1 MYTEER
7 GMYMKRAPR
16 VRRPTEI
23 GALLRAKRR
32 SEGWSVREAGE
43 RIGIE
48 GGTLSDLE
56 NGIRRPEFESL
67 VGIHRA
73 YGVPLEE
80 LVRMAAR
87 DAGIELP
94 PALTVYRDRAAS
106 LAARAE
112 TFPDLARILDRL
124 SAVDPEGYRAF
135 LLMLELWDRLG
146 GQGGAFQT

>member
-1 MYTEER
+1 
-7 GMYMKRAPR
+7 MKRATR
-16 VRRPTEI
+16 VRRSTEV

-32 SEGWSVREAGE
+32 SEGWSVREAAE
-43 RIGIE
+43 RIGVE

-56 NGIRRPEFESL
+56 NGIRRPEFETL

-87 DAGIELP
+87 DANIELP
-94 PALTVYRDRAAS
+94 PALTVHRDRAAS

-112 TFPDLARILDRL
+112 AFPELAQILDRL
-124 SAVDPEGYRAF
+124 SAVDPDGYKAF
-135 LLMLELWDRLG
+135 LMMLELWDRMN
-146 GQGGAFQT
+146 GQGGASQI